1 MYRRRL
7 PDVQTSSL
15 LFVSQECNV
24 LQFHQF
30 GQRCFSVLV
39 IAFLYYIG

>member
-7 PDVQTSSL
+7 PDVQAGSL
-15 LFVSQECNV
+15 LFVSQERNV

-30 GQRCFSVLV
+30 EQRCFSVLV
-39 IAFLYYIG
+39 IAFLCLIR